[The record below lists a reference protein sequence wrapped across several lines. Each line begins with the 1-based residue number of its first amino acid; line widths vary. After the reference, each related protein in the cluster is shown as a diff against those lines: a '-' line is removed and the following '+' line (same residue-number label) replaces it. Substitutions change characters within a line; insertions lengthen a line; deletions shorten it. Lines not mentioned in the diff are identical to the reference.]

1 MIIKNVK
8 IYGKELKDL
17 EISQGLIQK
26 IGENLQGEEIF
37 DAKGLTLLPSFIDL
51 CVYLKNDKFS
61 LNHLDLLEKECLK
74 GGVSTILL
82 RDVMDFDEETFI
94 LFLQNLSHRT
104 LQIFSSVKVKEPLK
118 NIASMINQ
126 GAVALELESKLNANI
141 LKIAMQY
148 ALMKK
153 VPIFAKCLNEDFDDN
168 GVMNDCLLSSKL
180 GLIGM
185 SEIAE
190 SSEVAK
196 LKEIAAFYQSEVIY
210 DCLSLARSL
219 KIATDETI
227 LVSIHH
233 LIKNENACENF
244 NTAAKI
250 KPPLRSEEDR
260 AFLQNALKKGKIRF
274 LSAMHCPKS
283 SNLKDLAF
291 DEAAFGIHS
300 ICEYV
305 SLCYNF
311 LVQNDFI
318 SWEKLCEAT
327 SLNPAKFLKLNSG
340 EIKEGKEANLILF
353 DENVSTKAPLNS
365 LYSKD
370 TLKGEVKHHLL
381 KGEFVF

>member
-1 MIIKNVK
+1 MIIKNAK

-74 GGVSTILL
+74 GGISTILL

-305 SLCYNF
+305 SLCYSF

-340 EIKEGKEANLILF
+340 EIKEDKEANLILF

>member
-1 MIIKNVK
+1 MIIKNAK

-305 SLCYNF
+305 SLCYSF

-381 KGEFVF
+381 KGKFVF

>member
-1 MIIKNVK
+1 MIIKNAK

-185 SEIAE
+185 SEVAE

-283 SNLKDLAF
+283 LNLKDLAF

-305 SLCYNF
+305 SLCYSF

-370 TLKGEVKHHLL
+370 TLKGEVKHHFL
-381 KGEFVF
+381 KGKFVF

>member
-1 MIIKNVK
+1 MIIKNAK

-210 DCLSLARSL
+210 DCLSFARSL

-305 SLCYNF
+305 SLCYSF

>member
-1 MIIKNVK
+1 MIIKNAK

-233 LIKNENACENF
+233 LIKNENVCENF

-305 SLCYNF
+305 SLCYSF

>member
-1 MIIKNVK
+1 MIIKNAK

-126 GAVALELESKLNANI
+126 GAVTLELESKLNANI

-185 SEIAE
+185 SEVAE

-283 SNLKDLAF
+283 LNLKDLAF

-305 SLCYNF
+305 SLCYSF

-370 TLKGEVKHHLL
+370 TLKGEVKHHFL
-381 KGEFVF
+381 KGKFVF